1 MRLPAAALLSAL
13 LCGLPLP
20 AQGALEPYLPGH
32 DKDLYHLE
40 KARKAGEAT
49 VEIRGQLDPET
60 LRQIRLQA
68 FMDWFLPELHRYL
81 GRYGDDAVPEPVAQT
96 LTAPP
101 AAAKVYPLG
110 KSDF

>member
-1 MRLPAAALLSAL
+1 MRHPAALL
-13 LCGLPLP
+13 LCALPLA
-20 AQGALEPYLPGH
+20 AQAPLETYLPGH

-81 GRYGDDAVPEPVAQT
+81 GRYRDSAAPEPVAAR
-96 LTAPP
+96 LTEPP
-101 AAAKVYPLG
+101 AAARVYPL
-110 KSDF
+110 STADF